1 MNRCLVAF
9 ALALLA
15 ALPAHAQ
22 RTFER
27 TALRGELQ
35 VTSPPDALLNGQPVR
50 LSPGARIRDARN
62 LIVLSGTVVG
72 QKLVV
77 HYTVDGFGLVH
88 NVWILSAE
96 EASRQPWPKTAA
108 EAASWNFDSTMQRWT
123 KP

>member
-22 RTFER
+22 RVFER
-27 TALRGELQ
+27 NALRGELQ
-35 VTSPPDALLNGQPVR
+35 LTSPPEALLNGQPVR
-50 LSPGARIRDARN
+50 LSPGSRIRDPRN

-72 QKLVV
+72 QKLLVN
-77 HYTVDGFGLVH
+77 YTLDGFGLVH
-88 NVWILSAE
+88 NVWILSAD
-96 EASRQPWPKTAA
+96 EAARQPWPKTAA
-108 EAASWNFDSTMQRWT
+108 EAAAWSFDSTMQRWT